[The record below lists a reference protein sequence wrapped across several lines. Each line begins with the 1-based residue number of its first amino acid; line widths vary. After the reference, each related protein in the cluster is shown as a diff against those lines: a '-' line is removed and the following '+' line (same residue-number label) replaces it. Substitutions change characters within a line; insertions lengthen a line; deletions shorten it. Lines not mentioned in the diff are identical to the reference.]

1 MSQIL
6 PSGRTLL
13 AATLVATAGLAAS
26 LTGCARG
33 VTYDEAYGR
42 PDATDWTYFNV
53 PARQVVGAISQFY
66 SDRGVATEQTRD
78 EAGGIVMTFANRR
91 VGGETAEIL
100 VQATTVE
107 GFEARAQL
115 YPGRRP
121 VPRELETFVT
131 RGQ

>member
-1 MSQIL
+1 M
-6 PSGRTLL
+6 RTLL
-13 AATLVATAGLAAS
+13 IALLVASAGLA
-26 LTGCARG
+26 GCARG

-42 PDATDWTYFNV
+42 PDATEWTYFNV
-53 PARQVVGAISQFY
+53 PARQVADAISRYY

-78 EAGGIVMTFANRR
+78 EAGGVVLTFADRR
-91 VGGETAEIL
+91 AGGETAEIL

-107 GFEARAQL
+107 GFESRAQL

-121 VPRELETFVT
+121 IGRDVEAFVT